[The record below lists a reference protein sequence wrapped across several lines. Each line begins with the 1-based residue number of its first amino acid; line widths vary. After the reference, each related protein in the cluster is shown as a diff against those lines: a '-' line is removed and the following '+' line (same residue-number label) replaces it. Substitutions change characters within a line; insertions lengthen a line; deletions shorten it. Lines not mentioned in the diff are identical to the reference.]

1 MGGVQKYLTR
11 KVQEGEI
18 SKDSL
23 HDSQKKLSLLNQAPS
38 LVLSAIA
45 KGWMSYPVKLPTIT
59 EEEEVAKWIDAY
71 DCERAYRNR
80 IEGMTYRE
88 IGKLMGCGIA
98 RVVFAGHSLGGA
110 LAHLLNAKSLLT
122 KEAISSSSVGF
133 GFTLITVNAGA
144 YSITWPASV
153 DWVGGSAPILTSSG
167 TDVLVFYTDN
177 GGTKYYGFVTG
188 KNLS

>member
-71 DCERAYRNR
+71 DCERAYQNR

-88 IGKLMGCGIA
+88 IGKLMGCGMN
-98 RVVFAGHSLGGA
+98 RVGAILHHGESIVLQRKIQSLGHTVVSIPCKA
-110 LAHLLNAKSLLT
+110 T
-122 KEAISSSSVGF
+122 VQQ
-133 GFTLITVNAGA
+133 LITNVK
-144 YSITWPASV
+144 
-153 DWVGGSAPILTSSG
+153 
-167 TDVLVFYTDN
+167 
-177 GGTKYYGFVTG
+177 TKQ
-188 KNLS
+188 KS

>member
-23 HDSQKKLSLLNQAPS
+23 HDSHKKLSLLNQAPS

-45 KGWMSYPVKLPTIT
+45 KGWISYPVKLPTIT

-80 IEGMTYRE
+80 IDGMTYRE
-88 IGKLMGCGIA
+88 IGKLMGCGMN
-98 RVVFAGHSLGGA
+98 RVGAILHHGENMVLQRKIQSLNHTVVSIPSKA
-110 LAHLLNAKSLLT
+110 TVQQHITNVKTKQKS
-122 KEAISSSSVGF
+122 
-133 GFTLITVNAGA
+133 
-144 YSITWPASV
+144 
-153 DWVGGSAPILTSSG
+153 
-167 TDVLVFYTDN
+167 
-177 GGTKYYGFVTG
+177 
-188 KNLS
+188 

>member
-88 IGKLMGCGIA
+88 IGKLMGCGMN
-98 RVVFAGHSLGGA
+98 RVSAILHHGENIVLQRKMKSLG
-110 LAHLLNAKSLLT
+110 HTVVSIPTKDTVQRHITNAKSKQ
-122 KEAISSSSVGF
+122 KE
-133 GFTLITVNAGA
+133 
-144 YSITWPASV
+144 
-153 DWVGGSAPILTSSG
+153 
-167 TDVLVFYTDN
+167 
-177 GGTKYYGFVTG
+177 
-188 KNLS
+188 

>member
-45 KGWMSYPVKLPTIT
+45 KGWISYPVKLPTIT

-80 IEGMTYRE
+80 IDGMTYRE
-88 IGKLMGCGIA
+88 IGKLMGCGMN
-98 RVVFAGHSLGGA
+98 RVGAILHHGENMVLQRKIQSLNHTVVSIPSKA
-110 LAHLLNAKSLLT
+110 TVQQHITNVKTKQKS
-122 KEAISSSSVGF
+122 
-133 GFTLITVNAGA
+133 
-144 YSITWPASV
+144 
-153 DWVGGSAPILTSSG
+153 
-167 TDVLVFYTDN
+167 
-177 GGTKYYGFVTG
+177 
-188 KNLS
+188 

>member
-80 IEGMTYRE
+80 IDGMTYRE
-88 IGKLMGCGIA
+88 IGKLMGCGMN
-98 RVVFAGHSLGGA
+98 RVGAILNHGENIVLQRKIQSLGHTVVSIPSKA
-110 LAHLLNAKSLLT
+110 TVQQHITNVKTKPKS
-122 KEAISSSSVGF
+122 
-133 GFTLITVNAGA
+133 
-144 YSITWPASV
+144 
-153 DWVGGSAPILTSSG
+153 
-167 TDVLVFYTDN
+167 
-177 GGTKYYGFVTG
+177 
-188 KNLS
+188 